1 MSRRFWL
8 MKTEPESFGFADL
21 IARPQ
26 MTEPWDGVRNY
37 QARNSI
43 RDDMQVGDGV
53 LIYHSRV
60 DPPHVAGEAVIA
72 SPARPDPSQ
81 FDPASK
87 YYDAKAA
94 PEAPRWFLVD
104 VRGLR
109 WLDRPV
115 SLPELKANPALTA
128 MAVVQKGQRLSIQPV
143 TESHYEEVLAMS
155 RRASLGGA

>member
-1 MSRRFWL
+1 MTRRHWL
-8 MKTEPESFGFADL
+8 MKTEPETFGFADL
-21 IARPQ
+21 MSRPQ
-26 MTEPWDGVRNY
+26 RTEPWDGVRNY

-43 RDDMQVGDGV
+43 RDDMQVGDAV

-81 FDPASK
+81 FQPSSK
-87 YYDAKAA
+87 YFDPKAT

-104 VRGLR
+104 VRAVR

-115 SLPELKANPALTA
+115 SLPELKANPALTG

-143 TESHYEEVLAMS
+143 SAAHYDEVVAMS
-155 RRASLGGA
+155 HRPANP